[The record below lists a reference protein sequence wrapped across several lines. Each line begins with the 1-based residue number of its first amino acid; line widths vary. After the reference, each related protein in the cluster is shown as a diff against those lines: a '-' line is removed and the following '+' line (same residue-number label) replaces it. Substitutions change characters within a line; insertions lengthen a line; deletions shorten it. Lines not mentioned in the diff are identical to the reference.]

1 MPHTL
6 ASLAA
11 HVQGTL
17 VVPPASGGSA
27 GSDSTGSDSTG
38 SASTGS
44 ASTGSASAGAATP
57 IVGAATLDLAGAGDI
72 TLVDSAEKLH
82 LLARS
87 RARAAIVPAG
97 SGPLDRTTIEVA
109 DVHAA
114 FAAVIGLLRPAR
126 PVAMRGVSPLAV
138 VDPTAR
144 IATDVDIHP
153 LATIGAD
160 AEIGPGVTIHS
171 GVRIGA
177 GCRIGVGTVIF
188 PNAVLYDDTRVGA
201 RCTIH
206 ATAVLGAHGFG
217 YKAAG
222 GGYLLSAQ
230 LGWVE
235 LGDDVDVGAG
245 TTIDRGT
252 YGPTAIA
259 PGTKL
264 DNQVMIAHNVRLG
277 RHNMI
282 CSQVG
287 VAGSTTTG
295 DWVVM
300 AGQVGVRDHVHIG
313 DKAVLGARS
322 GVSNDVPAGMTVL
335 GEPAIDLRDRK
346 LQLAT
351 ISKLPEMRK
360 DLKRLAAR
368 VDAIEADRGRDRG
381 PGDAASDAA

>member
-6 ASLAA
+6 ATLAA

-17 VVPPASGGSA
+17 VGPADVA
-27 GSDSTGSDSTG
+27 
-38 SASTGS
+38 
-44 ASTGSASAGAATP
+44 AATP
-57 IVGAATLDLAGAGDI
+57 IRGAATLDLAGPDDV

-82 LLARS
+82 LLPRS

-97 SGPLDRTTIEVA
+97 SGPLDRATIEVA

-114 FAAVIGLLRPAR
+114 FAAVIGLLRPPRRAA
-126 PVAMRGVSPLAV
+126 PRGVSPLAV

-144 IATDVDIHP
+144 IAADVDIHP

-160 AEIGPGVTIHS
+160 AEVGAGVTIHA

-177 GCRIGVGTVIF
+177 GCRIGPGTTIF

-206 ATAVLGAHGFG
+206 AAAVLGAHGFG
-217 YKAAG
+217 YKPAG
-222 GGYLLSAQ
+222 GGYVLSAQ

-252 YGPTAIA
+252 YGPTVIA
-259 PGTKL
+259 SGTKL

-313 DKAVLGARS
+313 DRAVLGARS

-368 VDAIEADRGRDRG
+368 VDALEQDRGGECG
-381 PGDAASDAA
+381 PGAAADAA